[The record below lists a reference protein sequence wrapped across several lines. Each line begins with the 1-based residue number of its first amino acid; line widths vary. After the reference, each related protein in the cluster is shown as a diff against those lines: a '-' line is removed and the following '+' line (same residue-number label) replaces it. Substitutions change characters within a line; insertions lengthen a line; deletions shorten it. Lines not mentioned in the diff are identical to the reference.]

1 MYKLTNQKFPWER
14 EKNLIKPFIWH
25 TLLLVVG
32 GLFVDI
38 ETFKAFRKYGH
49 ISE

>member
-1 MYKLTNQKFPWER
+1 MGEGKKLNKTIY
-14 EKNLIKPFIWH
+14 LAYI
-25 TLLLVVG
+25 VVG
-32 GLFVDI
+32 CRFTDGLFVDI